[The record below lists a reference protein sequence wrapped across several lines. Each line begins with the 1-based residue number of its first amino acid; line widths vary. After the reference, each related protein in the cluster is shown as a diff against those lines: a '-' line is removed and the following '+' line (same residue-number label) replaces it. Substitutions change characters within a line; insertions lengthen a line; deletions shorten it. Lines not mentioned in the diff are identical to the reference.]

1 MKKRYIVASISFIVF
16 LLTTIL
22 VLTNKIKP
30 FDDLIYNTVF
40 GLRNDFLDIFFK
52 LVTELANPIPVIII
66 FALLVILLNRN
77 NEIILSVNMAS
88 TLVINQLLKN
98 IFRRIRPDHLK
109 LIKQG
114 GFSYPSG
121 HAMMALCL
129 YGTLIY
135 ICMKKIKNK
144 KLKILLVTI
153 LTIIILLIGISR
165 IYVGVHFPS
174 DIMGGYS
181 LTISII
187 IVSTTLT
194 NNYLRGKNKNDK
206 DGSK

>member
-30 FDDLIYNTVF
+30 FDDFIYNTVF

-153 LTIIILLIGISR
+153 LTILIILVGISR